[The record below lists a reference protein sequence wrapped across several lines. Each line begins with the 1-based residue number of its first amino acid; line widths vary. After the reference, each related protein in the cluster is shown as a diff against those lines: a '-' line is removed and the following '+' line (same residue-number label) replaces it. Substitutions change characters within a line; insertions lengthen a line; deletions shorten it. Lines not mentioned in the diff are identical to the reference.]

1 MYVWVKQQKE
11 LGTLTADDFASIL
24 HGQDWRC
31 PRIHHVN
38 TIVWRPVE
46 GDINTWA
53 VDQHDMS

>member
-1 MYVWVKQQKE
+1 VKQQKE

-53 VDQHDMS
+53 VDQHDM